1 MEESCFSY
9 YFRACLN
16 IFMSFKELF
25 INQKDAS
32 MNARPIILMILLA
45 TILLISCN
53 ETNNNKDNPKTIATM
68 KTYTGKSINH
78 AYDEK
83 IDSIISQMT
92 LEEKSGMLH
101 GISMFTTAGVER
113 LGIPELKMADGP
125 LGVREEISRDSWA
138 PAGLDNDFATYYP
151 AGAGLSATWNPE
163 LAYVF
168 GNSVGEESRARDKD
182 VLLSPAI
189 NIIRTP
195 LGGRTY
201 EYFTEDPFLNKK
213 LAVPFI
219 VGLQEND
226 VAACVK
232 HYAANNQETNRD
244 FVDVQIDER
253 TLREIYLPAFEAAV
267 TEAKAYSMMGAYN
280 KFRGEYLCEN
290 NYMLNEVLRSEWGF
304 EGVVISDWNAVHTT
318 VKSLKSGL
326 DIEMGTPKPFNEF
339 FLADPLIEAA
349 KAGEISEAEI
359 DKHVKRILQL
369 MYTLKSMGGEE
380 RVKGSIS
387 TEDHFKDAYHIA
399 AESVVLLKNSKAL
412 LPIDASTIQSVA
424 VIGANATKKNALGGF
439 GAGVK
444 TKREVTPLEGLKN
457 RLPKSVQ
464 INYAEGY
471 LERYT
476 PKKEAKF
483 GEVTHD
489 RAGTVDELDPQ
500 LVEEAINAAKS
511 SDVTIIFAGSNRD
524 FETEASDR
532 VDLAL
537 PFGQEELIEQVLAV
551 NPNTIVVMIAGAPF
565 DINEIKE
572 QSSALVW
579 SWFNGS
585 EGGNA
590 LADVL
595 LGNVNPSGK
604 LPWTMPKALND
615 SPAHATNSFPGDQT
629 ATYEEGLLVGYR
641 WFDTKNVEPLYPFG
655 YGLSYTTFN
664 IQNVRTDQ
672 TIYTENDTIYVSVDV
687 ENTGNIDG
695 KEVVQL
701 YTSKEDSKVERA
713 SQELKGFEK
722 AMVRAGETVTT
733 IIAVPVSE
741 LAYYDVA
748 KKTWVVEPGSY
759 KMKVGNS
766 SRAIMDEIMIE
777 IN

>member
-1 MEESCFSY
+1 MT
-9 YFRACLN
+9 
-16 IFMSFKELF
+16 LF
-25 INQKDAS
+25 AV
-32 MNARPIILMILLA
+32 LF
-45 TILLISCN
+45 TSCN
-53 ETNNNKDNPKTIATM
+53 QAQKTEISSNEIKITD
-68 KTYTGKSINH
+68 TYMGTSIIHN
-78 AYDEK
+78 YDKK
-83 IDSIISQMT
+83 IDSIMDQMT
-92 LEEKSGMLH
+92 LEEKTGMLH
-101 GISMFTTAGVER
+101 GTSMFTTAGVNR
-113 LGIPELKMADGP
+113 LGVPELKMADGP

-138 PAGLDNDFATYYP
+138 PLGVDNDYATYYP
-151 AGAGLSATWNPE
+151 AGAGLSATWNTK

-219 VGLQEND
+219 VGLQDND

-232 HYAANNQETNRD
+232 HYAANNQETHRD
-244 FVDVQIDER
+244 YVDVQIDER
-253 TLREIYLPAFEAAV
+253 TLREIYLPAFKAAV

-280 KFRGEYLCEN
+280 KFRGEYMCEN
-290 NYMLNEVLRSEWGF
+290 SDMLNDVLREEWGF
-304 EGVVISDWNAVHTT
+304 EGIVISDWAAVHTS

-339 FLADPLIEAA
+339 FMADPLMDSL
-349 KAGEISEAEI
+349 KAGKISENDI

-369 MYTLKSMGGEE
+369 MYTLKSMGNED
-380 RVKGSIS
+380 RKKGSIN
-387 TEDHFKDAYHIA
+387 TEAHFKDAYDIA
-399 AESVVLLKNSKAL
+399 SESVVLLKNEKKV
-412 LPIDASTIQSVA
+412 LPINLSEIKTMA

-444 TKREVTPLEGLKN
+444 TKREVTPLEGLQN
-457 RLPKSVQ
+457 RLPETIK

-471 LERYT
+471 QERYA
-476 PKKEAKF
+476 PKKKAIF
-483 GEVTHD
+483 GEVTQA
-489 RAGTVDELDPQ
+489 RAEPMNELDSEMLEQ
-500 LVEEAINAAKS
+500 AIQAAKI

-532 VDLAL
+532 TDLKL
-537 PFGQEELIEQVLAV
+537 PFGQEELIDKVLAV

-565 DINEIKE
+565 DINSIKE
-572 QSSALVW
+572 KSSALVW

-595 LGNVNPSGK
+595 LGTVNPSGK
-604 LPWTMPKALND
+604 LPWTMPKSIHD
-615 SPAHATNSFPGDQT
+615 SPAHATNSFPGGETVSYD
-629 ATYEEGLLVGYR
+629 EGLLVGYR
-641 WFDTKNVEPLYPFG
+641 WFDTKNIEPLFPFG
-655 YGLSYTTFN
+655 YGLSYTTFD
-664 IQNVRTDQ
+664 IKNVHADKKEAYLENE
-672 TIYTENDTIYVSVDV
+672 TIYISVDV

-701 YTSKEDSKVERA
+701 YTSKKDSNVERA

-722 AMVRAGETVTT
+722 VLVNAGETVT
-733 IIAVPVSE
+733 INIVVPVQE
-741 LAYYDVA
+741 LAYYHVDL
-748 KKTWVVEPGSY
+748 KKWVVEPGIY
-759 KMKVGNS
+759 NVGIGNS
-766 SRAIMDEIMIE
+766 SRNIKANVS
-777 IN
+777 INIK